1 MLVLTR
7 KTGQGIVLDEGI
19 TVRVL
24 GVDGDRVRLGIAAPA
39 SVLVLREELCE
50 AEGAAPGGQAGDPP
64 NLRRMPTP
72 PAGRPSRRASND

>member
-39 SVLVLREELCE
+39 SVLVLREELCN
-50 AEGAAPGGQAGDPP
+50 ADGSPKGGQPGDPP
-64 NLRRMPTP
+64 NLRRMPTQ
-72 PAGRPSRRASND
+72 PASRHSRRASNQ

>member
-50 AEGAAPGGQAGDPP
+50 ADGASHGSQGDPP

-72 PAGRPSRRASND
+72 PAARPTRRASND